1 MKIFVKI
8 LKVLFIST
16 LYFYIR
22 KPSGVENKTYRK
34 TLSSK
39 PIVEE
44 KLRKTN
50 TRLNKWAMN
59 KIIKK

>member
-1 MKIFVKI
+1 M
-8 LKVLFIST
+8 ST

-34 TLSSK
+34 TLSGK

-50 TRLNKWAMN
+50 TRLNKWDMN